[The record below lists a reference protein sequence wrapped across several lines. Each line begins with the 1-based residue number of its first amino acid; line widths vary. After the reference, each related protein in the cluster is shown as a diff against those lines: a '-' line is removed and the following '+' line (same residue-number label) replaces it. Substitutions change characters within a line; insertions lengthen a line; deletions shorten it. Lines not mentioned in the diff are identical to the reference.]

1 MHDSLLTLA
10 APAAGLQLLVVTATR
25 LARDARERHQLSEGS
40 AAVLAQALAGT
51 LLLVAS
57 EPGDPESA
65 RVDVQLECRG
75 PLRGLLVDADGNGS
89 IRGMVRVSDL
99 DRAGKRGGEP
109 QAEAPAGPTRFDAR
123 ALLEGGLGDE
133 VGMLSILRRQPGGT
147 ETELHR
153 ALVPF
158 AGADLA
164 AGLTAFLQ
172 SDRPGAGHMVAEV
185 LFRGAEP
192 LATVAGAL
200 LGPLDEANEDQAEA
214 AAKIAKELRAGGL
227 TRLLQ
232 ADGAGNAHALAQRI
246 SEVHGLGPLQLKSEQ
261 RPRFSCRCSRERL
274 VRALQTL
281 PAPELVDMAET
292 DGGAEA
298 TCDFCAECYVVTKD
312 ELLALAGAG
321 ERV

>member
-10 APAAGLQLLVVTATR
+10 APAKGLRLLVVTATS
-25 LARDARERHQLSEGS
+25 LARDARERHVLAEGS

-51 LLLVAS
+51 LLLVGS
-57 EPGDPESA
+57 EPGDPDST

-99 DRAGKRGGEP
+99 DRGGKRSGEP
-109 QAEAPAGPTRFDAR
+109 SPEAPAGLTRFDAS
-123 ALLEGGLGDE
+123 ALVVGGLGDE
-133 VGMLSILRRQPGGT
+133 VGMLSILRRQPDGT
-147 ETELHR
+147 ETDLHR

-158 AGADLA
+158 AGADLG

-172 SDRPGAGHMVAEV
+172 SDRPGAGHMVVEV
-185 LFRGAEP
+185 LGRPAEA
-192 LATVAGAL
+192 LAAVAGVL
-200 LGPLDEANEDQAEA
+200 VVPQDDTNEEQAEA
-214 AAKIAKELRAGGL
+214 AAAIAKTLRAGGL
-227 TRLLQ
+227 ARLLL
-232 ADGAGNAHALAQRI
+232 ADASGNAHALSQRI
-246 SEVHGLGPLQLKSEQ
+246 AEVHGLGPLQLESEQ

>member
-10 APAAGLQLLVVTATR
+10 APAAGLDLLVVTAPL
-25 LARDARERHQLSEGS
+25 LARDARERHQLAEGS

-51 LLLVAS
+51 LLLVGS
-57 EPGDPESA
+57 EPGDPAST

-99 DRAGKRGGEP
+99 DRAGKRGGDAGA
-109 QAEAPAGPTRFDAR
+109 QAPAGLSRFEAR
-123 ALLEGGLGDE
+123 ALLEGGPGDE
-133 VGMLSILRRQPGGT
+133 VGMLSILRRQPGGA
-147 ETELHR
+147 EADLHR

-172 SDRPGAGHMVAEV
+172 SDRPGAGHMVIEV
-185 LFRGAEP
+185 LGRPGEA
-192 LATVAGAL
+192 LAAVAGAL
-200 LGPLDEANEDQAEA
+200 LVPTDVSDEEQAQA
-214 AAKIAKELRAGGL
+214 AARIAQALRSGGL
-227 TRLLQ
+227 SKLLS
-232 ADGAGNAHALAQRI
+232 ADPSGNAHALSHKIA
-246 SEVHGLGPLQLKSEQ
+246 ELHGLGPLQLKSEQ
-261 RPRFSCRCSRERL
+261 RPRFSCRCSRDRL

-298 TCDFCAECYVVTKD
+298 TCDFCAESYVVTKD